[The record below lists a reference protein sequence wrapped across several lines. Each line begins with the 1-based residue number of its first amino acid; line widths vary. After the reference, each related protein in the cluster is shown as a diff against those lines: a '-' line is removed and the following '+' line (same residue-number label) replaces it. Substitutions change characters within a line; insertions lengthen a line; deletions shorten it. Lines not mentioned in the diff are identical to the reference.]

1 MNIGEVS
8 KKYDISI
15 DTLRYYEKIGLI
27 DKVQKVGGKRC
38 YNTEDISRIE
48 FIKCMKNAGFMLD
61 DIDKFMTLYKMG
73 DKTLDDRI
81 NMLLNKKEKLLEEME
96 EKKKTL
102 EFLNYKINLY
112 KGKKKEI

>member
-8 KKYDISI
+8 KKYNISI

-27 DKVQKVGGKRC
+27 DKVKKVGGKRC
-38 YNTEDISRIE
+38 YSMEDISRIE

-61 DIDKFMTLYKMG
+61 DIDKFMKLYKKG

-81 NMLLNKKEKLLEEME
+81 NMLLKKREKLLEEIE

-112 KGKKKEI
+112 KGKRKEK

>member
-27 DKVQKVGGKRC
+27 DKVKKVGGKRC

-81 NMLLNKKEKLLEEME
+81 NMLLNKKEKLLEEKE

-112 KGKKKEI
+112 KGKKEEK

>member
-1 MNIGEVS
+1 M
-8 KKYDISI
+8 
-15 DTLRYYEKIGLI
+15 YE
-27 DKVQKVGGKRC
+27 
-38 YNTEDISRIE
+38 
-48 FIKCMKNAGFMLD
+48 NAGFMLD

-81 NMLLNKKEKLLEEME
+81 DMLLNKKEKLLEEIE

-112 KGKKKEI
+112 KGKKKEK